1 MKHPN
6 TAAIALALLGGVQVA
21 VAQDAPAP
29 QEETAPAAAA
39 QDVPAAEPSAAQETV
54 ATIPLEP
61 AEPTPV
67 AAAEAGSGSRL
78 IEEIIVTAQRRE
90 ENVKDVPISISA
102 FSPSFLE
109 AAGVSAQQDLPKIT
123 PGLVVGNPVGF
134 ATTYIR
140 GIGSDA
146 FILADPLVVTYI
158 DGVYFPAST
167 TQFQDFGD
175 VEQIEIAKGPQ
186 GTLFGRNALG
196 GVIAIKSRDPSLTE
210 VQGSTKYQ
218 QLVYTG
224 SDSGRGAWSTSGF
237 VSIPVTETFAFSVSG
252 LVGKNDPYFDQYVG
266 PENNRRLVEDG
277 DSYAYRIKTLWQP
290 MDDLSVKLSYYHS
303 YTNDPQRQFG
313 ANTDPSGALGAP
325 LPAQEDPW
333 GRTDFNDIPY
343 SWDRTKS
350 VSGAIDWNLPWF
362 RTQLIGARQHIL
374 AIRNADFDGTDMPVA
389 YFDDIDGED
398 CRPYCKPFFSEGDNL
413 ELRFLSNDFAPDW
426 LELVGGLYYYE
437 QESGVGGARFFGAG
451 TDLSQG
457 VIAGFEVPGLQGIYD
472 DVLEGLLADIGVSP
486 TGAVLALKGG
496 LREKSEA
503 VYAQGTIKFTDWV
516 SLTLG
521 VRAQRVERSVR
532 EAAQQ
537 VYVDGD
543 TQIPFA
549 EYDGKDDPQYF
560 NKDES
565 VDPKAVLSFRP
576 TVDWLGNDPL
586 IYVSYQVAST
596 GGTFNSLSLLEPPDI
611 AKGSEL
617 TSYEAGIKTFLFDG
631 ITSVDAAVF
640 HYKEKDPQT
649 QVVSLQTGGAVNFEN
664 AKELQITGG
673 ELAVVT
679 PLFPSLTGGGLVWTL
694 GVSYLDSEYSSYPN
708 ASGFDP
714 DTGLYSGTNDFSG
727 NRVVQ
732 TPEYTIA
739 TGLSQTLHWGNST
752 FELGADWY
760 YNDGFYF
767 AAQNTPN
774 TEIGSYE
781 LVGITTSW
789 LYEPWR
795 MRLSAFGR
803 NIMDEEYLAA
813 RFINDFGVNDYPA
826 PKSVWG
832 ASLKWD
838 F

>member
-1 MKHPN
+1 MKHRN
-6 TAAIALALLGGVQVA
+6 TAAIALVLMGGVQVA
-21 VAQDAPAP
+21 AAQDAPTP
-29 QEETAPAAAA
+29 QEPDAPFA
-39 QDVPAAEPSAAQETV
+39 AAEPSTPEPAAAPETL

-61 AEPTPV
+61 AAPAEVP
-67 AAAEAGSGSRL
+67 AAEAGSGSRL

-102 FSPSFLE
+102 YSPDFLE
-109 AAGVSAQQDLPKIT
+109 AAGVTAQQDLPKIT
-123 PGLVVGNPVGF
+123 PGLVVGSPVGF

-210 VQGSTKYQ
+210 VQGSAKAQ
-218 QLVYTG
+218 QLVFTG
-224 SDSGRGAWSTSGF
+224 SDSSRGAWTTSGF
-237 VSIPVTETFAFSVSG
+237 VSIPLADSFAFSVSG

-266 PENNRRLVEDG
+266 PENDRKLVKDG
-277 DSYAYRIKTLWQP
+277 DSYAYRIKTLWEP
-290 MDDLSVKLSYYHS
+290 MDDLSFKLNYYHS

-313 ANTDPSGALGAP
+313 ANTDPSLLGTP
-325 LPAQEDPW
+325 LPAQQDPW
-333 GRTDFNDIPY
+333 GRTDYNDEPF
-343 SWDRTKS
+343 SWDRTKNLS
-350 VSGAIDWNLPWF
+350 TTIDWNLPWF
-362 RTQLIGARQHIL
+362 RTQLIGARQRIL
-374 AIRNADFDGTDMPVA
+374 AIRNADFDGTDQPVA
-389 YFDDIDGED
+389 FFDAIDGEA
-398 CRPYCKPFFSEGDNL
+398 CRPYCKPFFSRGNNL
-413 ELRFLSNDFAPDW
+413 ELRFLSNDSAPDW

-437 QESGVGGARFFGAG
+437 QQSGVGGARFFGAG

-457 VIAGFEVPGLQGIYD
+457 VVAGVTVPGLQDLYN
-472 DVLEGLLADIGVSP
+472 DVLTGLGVNP
-486 TGAVLALKGG
+486 TGAVLGLKGG

-503 VYAQGTIKFTDWV
+503 AYAQGTIKFADWV

-521 VRAQRVERSVR
+521 ARAQRVKRSVR

-537 VYVDGD
+537 IYVDGD
-543 TQIPFA
+543 TQIPLFM
-549 EYDGKDDPQYF
+549 YDGKDDPQYRV
-560 NKDES
+560 KDQS

-576 TVDWLGNDPL
+576 GVEWLGNDPL

-596 GGTFNSLSLLEPPDI
+596 GGTFNSLSLFEEPDL

-617 TSYEAGIKTFLFDG
+617 TSYEAGFKTFLFDG
-631 ITSVDAAVF
+631 MTSLDAAVF
-640 HYKEKDPQT
+640 HYTEKDPQT

-664 AKELQITGG
+664 AEELEIMGA
-673 ELAVVT
+673 ELAVLT
-679 PLFPSLTGGGLVWTL
+679 PLLPSLTGGGLVWTL
-694 GVSYLDSEYSSYPN
+694 GISYLDSEYTSYPN
-708 ASGFDP
+708 ASGFAA
-714 DTGLYSGTNDFSG
+714 DTGVYSQTNDFSG

-732 TPEYTIA
+732 TPKYTIA
-739 TGLSQTLHWGNST
+739 TGLSQTLQWGNHT
-752 FELGADWY
+752 FELGADYY
-760 YNDGFYF
+760 YNDGFFY

-781 LVGITTSW
+781 TVGVTTSW
-789 LYEPWR
+789 LYEPWD
-795 MRLSAFGR
+795 MRLSVFGR
-803 NIMDEEYLAA
+803 NILNEEYLAA
-813 RFINDFGVNDYPA
+813 RFITDFGVNDYPA
-826 PKSVWG
+826 PKAIWG